1 MEMQHAD
8 PRLRRL
14 AVLSCTALVVVGS
27 FALWA
32 FQGWLARVAQAEP
45 SVAQRQL
52 LAAFA
57 CLMGATLV
65 ILLALSVFLWRVGAR
80 VRAAAQYP
88 PPGMRVLRDT
98 VVLRGAAAHRRA
110 GVIEG
115 IAVALILCTV
125 GLVGVTWRFYSAFA
139 AYAA

>member
-14 AVLSCTALVVVGS
+14 AVFSCTALFVVGS
-27 FALWA
+27 LALWA
-32 FQGWLARVAQAEP
+32 FQSWLAVVAQAEP

-52 LAAFA
+52 LTAFA
-57 CLMGATLV
+57 FLMGATLV
-65 ILLALSVFLWRVGAR
+65 MLLALSVFLWRVGAR

-98 VVLRGAAAHRRA
+98 AVLRGVAAHQRA
-110 GVIEG
+110 AVIQG
-115 IAVALILCTV
+115 IAVALVLCSV

-139 AYAA
+139 AHAA

>member
-1 MEMQHAD
+1 MELQHAD
-8 PRLRRL
+8 PRLCRL
-14 AVLSCTALVVVGS
+14 VALSCTALVLVGA

-32 FQGWLARVAQAEP
+32 FESWLAGVAQAEP
-45 SVAQRQL
+45 SVAQHQL

-57 CLMGATLV
+57 WLMGATLV
-65 ILLALSVFLWRVGAR
+65 MLLALSVFLWHVGAR

-110 GVIEG
+110 RVIQG
-115 IAVALILCTV
+115 IAVALVLCWV
-125 GLVGVTWRFYSAFA
+125 GLVGVAWRFYSAFA
-139 AYAA
+139 AYAV